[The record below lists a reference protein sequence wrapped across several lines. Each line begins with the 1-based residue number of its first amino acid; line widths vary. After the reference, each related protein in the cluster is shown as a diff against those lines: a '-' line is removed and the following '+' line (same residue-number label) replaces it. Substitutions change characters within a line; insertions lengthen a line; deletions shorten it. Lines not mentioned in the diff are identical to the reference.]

1 MSSQADSGTSET
13 LLTMATQYPTFM
25 ISEPARE
32 AAAAESKNSKTELIG
47 SSRLHAAFAE
57 SHKAEQRLSSD
68 TLGSSVSDTTSY
80 RGRSVFSS
88 AASIESS
95 TTVDS
100 SSSTHGSDGK
110 ENDQDSLSL
119 EATEPSQLET
129 QPIPH
134 DMFILRRS
142 CRYNCHCTCHE
153 ETTDKPQRRFGSLK
167 SHRKQCTDPVC
178 LRYKVP
184 PDESQRHSSLFRSAL
199 SRATSARV
207 IQVRY
212 DLQSFRMV
220 PNGSN
225 AVRYVNYGNL
235 PKLKECI
242 ESGEA
247 TIWDTTLDGWSL
259 LHVGTLAIEHSRLC

>member
-1 MSSQADSGTSET
+1 
-13 LLTMATQYPTFM
+13 M
-25 ISEPARE
+25 ISESAPQVAATEGE
-32 AAAAESKNSKTELIG
+32 AGKAQPTDP
-47 SSRLHAAFAE
+47 SSLHVAFAE
-57 SHKAEQRLSSD
+57 RHARKNSMSSD
-68 TLGSSVSDTTSY
+68 KGGSSVSDAASY
-80 RGRSVFSS
+80 MERLSLFSS

-95 TTVDS
+95 TTMG
-100 SSSTHGSDGK
+100 SSTSNLCQDGK
-110 ENDQDSLSL
+110 DGDLERLSL
-119 EATEPSQLET
+119 TATNSSQRGK
-129 QPIPH
+129 QPVSQ

-142 CRYNCHCTCHE
+142 CRYNCHCACHE
-153 ETTDKPQRRFGSLK
+153 ETTDKPQRRFGRSRPQK
-167 SHRKQCTDPVC
+167 IECTDPVC
-178 LRYKVP
+178 LGKEVA
-184 PDESQRHSSLFRSAL
+184 PDNSKEHSWLFRSAL

-225 AVRYVNYGNL
+225 AVRYVNHGNL

-259 LHVGTLAIEHSRLC
+259 LHVSRPARAYW